1 MTNKTYIPIGR
12 FQSMASIMASINE
25 KVAGKNI
32 QGIFFNPKSLFN
44 GTVEVITEEP
54 QTIEIEKIVEKLVQA
69 PEPAYGKGNGTSRYR
84 GVYWDKAA
92 KKWRAQFAHE
102 GKKQIKRFETELEA
116 AEQYDLWAF
125 EKLGHKAYLNF
136 PKKVVK

>member
-1 MTNKTYIPIGR
+1 MTKTVNIPVSKFSVAQVIREINKH
-12 FQSMASIMASINE
+12 
-25 KVAGKNI
+25 VAGRNVE
-32 QGIFFNPKSLFN
+32 GIFFNPISLLN
-44 GTVEVITEEP
+44 GTVDIITEEP
-54 QTIEIEKIVEKLVQA
+54 QTVEIEKIVEKLVQA
-69 PEPAYGKGNGTSRYR
+69 PEPEYGKGNGTSRYR